1 MEVSSFVAD
10 LIKNISVDNYRELK
24 LEAKKHSLDEW
35 IDKHI
40 IKAGWAGNITGAIGG
55 PFSLFLEAADMAYL
69 GRLIGRLCF
78 GIGYIKN
85 KPVCSQ
91 SDIESILAIW
101 TEIAIPISRK
111 ELKEEFKNNF
121 YLEIKE
127 EYEKYLELESLN
139 KRNSFFRKLLAFFS
153 SNKKQ
158 STTQDKLLSFEEF
171 EEKLFEK
178 YLSEITIIN
187 KMVIDDSEDV
197 FSKYLRETIFTLRL
211 TGKMKKKSLSKVG
224 VKLGTKILSKKGIP
238 KLTSKIASKAGTKLS
253 SKVAGKVSTKW
264 IPIIGGV
271 TSAGINI
278 WIITSIAEAAK
289 QYYDADYIRI
299 KTDMSRDILDEI
311 HNKLLDLIM

>member
-1 MEVSSFVAD
+1 MEASSFVTD

-24 LEAKKHSLDEW
+24 LEAKKYSLDEW
-35 IDKHI
+35 IDKHT

-91 SDIESILAIW
+91 SNIESILAIW
-101 TEIAIPISRK
+101 SEIAIPISRK

-127 EYEKYLELESLN
+127 EYEKYLELESL
-139 KRNSFFRKLLAFFS
+139 
-153 SNKKQ
+153 NKKQ

-187 KMVIDDSEDV
+187 KMVIDDSEVV

-224 VKLGTKILSKKGIP
+224 VKLGTKILSKKGMPRIFNIGFGVFLVRLPSLVP
-238 KLTSKIASKAGTKLS
+238 KPPTKSIASIIFHQIKHLLHNHRLYALS
-253 SKVAGKVSTKW
+253 
-264 IPIIGGV
+264 
-271 TSAGINI
+271 
-278 WIITSIAEAAK
+278 
-289 QYYDADYIRI
+289 
-299 KTDMSRDILDEI
+299 
-311 HNKLLDLIM
+311 